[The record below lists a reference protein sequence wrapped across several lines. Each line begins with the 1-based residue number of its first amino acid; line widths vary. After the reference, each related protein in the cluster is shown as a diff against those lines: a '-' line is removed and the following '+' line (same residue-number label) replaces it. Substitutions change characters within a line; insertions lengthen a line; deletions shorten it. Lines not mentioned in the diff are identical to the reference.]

1 MCLHASHGW
10 LIIRSFIVARAKIT
24 TTLPETNAALISMA
38 EAGVNLIMLLVI
50 LIFIKQLLTEHSI
63 VSGKQGLLE
72 IARNRTDKE
81 KQKTSLEE
89 RFIQITSRPEWF
101 LPTNLLCLT
110 SRNCLC
116 YAIIRL
122 NRLEPSPM
130 HAEDGKKIDILS
142 FS

>member
-1 MCLHASHGW
+1 
-10 LIIRSFIVARAKIT
+10 
-24 TTLPETNAALISMA
+24 MA

-89 RFIQITSRPEWF
+89 RFIQITSRPE
-101 LPTNLLCLT
+101 
-110 SRNCLC
+110 
-116 YAIIRL
+116 
-122 NRLEPSPM
+122 
-130 HAEDGKKIDILS
+130 
-142 FS
+142 